1 LSKEEEAVLDAVSI
15 EEEEVAEVDSVEA
28 VVVVEVSVV
37 DSNKDHQLKLLKLLL
52 SLMLAKVT

>member
-1 LSKEEEAVLDAVSI
+1 MLDAVSI